1 MTDQT
6 PDAVNQLLAVC
17 SQSEAA
23 ELKVLH
29 NAQIQCLKLYQQEP
43 TAQRKRDWDAA
54 KDGLQECMDR
64 LWSLYMEPA
73 QGEVLKNRL
82 EAVEWLKG
90 RGYKIGKSKFY
101 ADVKAKKIKL
111 RNDGMVPVAEL
122 ERYVRAE
129 GLAPLSRSTEM
140 TQEEMDLE
148 EQKKRKE
155 IEKLDWEIKKR
166 EFEFDKDHSKYIPR
180 EHLELELASRAGV
193 LDSTLRTR
201 IKEHAR
207 DLVHEMGGSP
217 EHVPEFVSRVS
228 DILDEC
234 MNEFCRLDR
243 FQVVFENEEEA

>member
-73 QGEVLKNRL
+73 QGDVLKNRL

-90 RGYKIGKSKFY
+90 RGYKISKSKFY
-101 ADVKAKKIKL
+101 ADVKARKVRL
-111 RNDGMVPVAEL
+111 RNDGSVPVEEL
-122 ERYVRAE
+122 KRYAKNE
-129 GLAPLSRSTEM
+129 GLVPLSRSTEM
-140 TQEEMDLE
+140 TAEEADLE
-148 EQKKRKE
+148 EVKKKKE
-155 IEKLDWEIKKR
+155 IEKLEWENKKR
-166 EFEFDKDHSKYIPR
+166 AFEFDLSQGHYIPR
-180 EHLELELASRAGV
+180 EQLELELASRAGV
-193 LDSTLRTR
+193 LDSGLRTK
-201 IKEHAR
+201 IKERGR
-207 DLVHEMGGSP
+207 DLVYAAGGDP
-217 EHVPEFVSRVS
+217 GQVPEVVGLLM
-228 DILDEC
+228 DILDEQ
-234 MNEFCRLDR
+234 MNEFCRMDR
-243 FQVVFENEEEA
+243 FQVIFESEED